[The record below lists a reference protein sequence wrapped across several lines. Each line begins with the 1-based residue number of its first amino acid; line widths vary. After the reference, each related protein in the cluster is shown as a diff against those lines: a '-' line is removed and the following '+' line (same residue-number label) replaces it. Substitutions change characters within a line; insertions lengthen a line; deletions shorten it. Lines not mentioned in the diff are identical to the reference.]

1 MSNWD
6 EYIFHDEDN
15 IEFLDELIDL
25 EPTDLFEA
33 LEDAVTLAWRHSEPG
48 DVEYLNGLCAASVA
62 AIWCGAP
69 FSSASAADEHP
80 FVREYIGQ
88 CSDKLQEQSSLL
100 LDKELENQG
109 EAAYEGLETFA
120 EALT

>member
-6 EYIFHDEDN
+6 EYIFHDDDN
-15 IEFLDELIDL
+15 IEFFDELIDL
-25 EPTDLFEA
+25 EPADLFEA
-33 LEDAVTLAWRHSEPG
+33 LEDAVTLALRHSEPG

-69 FSSASAADEHP
+69 FSSASVADEHP

>member
-6 EYIFHDEDN
+6 EYIFHDDDN
-15 IEFLDELIDL
+15 IEFFDELIDL

-33 LEDAVTLAWRHSEPG
+33 LEDAVTLALRHSEPG

-69 FSSASAADEHP
+69 FSSASVADEHP

>member
-6 EYIFHDEDN
+6 EYIFHDDDN
-15 IEFLDELIDL
+15 IEFFDELIDL
-25 EPTDLFEA
+25 EPADLFEA
-33 LEDAVTLAWRHSEPG
+33 LEDAVTLALRHSEPG

-69 FSSASAADEHP
+69 FSSASVADEHP

-109 EAAYEGLETFA
+109 EAAFEGLETFA

>member
-6 EYIFHDEDN
+6 EYIFHDDDN

-33 LEDAVTLAWRHSEPG
+33 LEDAVTLALRHSEPG

-69 FSSASAADEHP
+69 FSSASVADEHP

>member
-6 EYIFHDEDN
+6 EYVFHDDDN

-33 LEDAVTLAWRHSEPG
+33 LEDAVTLALRHSEPG

-69 FSSASAADEHP
+69 FSSASVADEHP

-109 EAAYEGLETFA
+109 EAAYEGLETFG

>member
-6 EYIFHDEDN
+6 EYIFHDDDN

-33 LEDAVTLAWRHSEPG
+33 LEDTVTLALRHSEPG

-69 FSSASAADEHP
+69 FSSASVADEHP